1 MMARR
6 YLPKAIVE
14 RKKMGFPTP
23 FASWSRGRLKDRVG
37 GMLLEEL
44 PRDGLMEKASIERMW
59 ASHLK
64 GKRHLNRQIY
74 ALFML
79 ASCRRRFAA

>member
-1 MMARR
+1 
-6 YLPKAIVE
+6 
-14 RKKMGFPTP
+14 
-23 FASWSRGRLKDRVG
+23 
-37 GMLLEEL
+37 
-44 PRDGLMEKASIERMW
+44 MW